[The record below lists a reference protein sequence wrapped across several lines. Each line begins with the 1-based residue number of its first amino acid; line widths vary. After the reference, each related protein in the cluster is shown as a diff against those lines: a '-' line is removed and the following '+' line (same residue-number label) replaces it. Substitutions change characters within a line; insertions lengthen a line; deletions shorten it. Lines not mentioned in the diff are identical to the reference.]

1 MKWFFASATVLAA
14 CLVGV
19 STPAAAVPGG
29 CEPNFEIVD
38 HRGAHNQRDEN
49 TVPAI
54 RLGAR
59 RGQSIEIDV
68 SATSDGQLILMHDN
82 RIDRTTN
89 GEGLVAEMTFEEIRT
104 YRTEP
109 RGEIIPTLDEALT
122 AAAPYTAEPY
132 NVDVYLD
139 VKTRTD
145 DVLLAVAQVIR
156 DHEMTESAL
165 VTSWTGKMNV
175 LTDDILLQYKPEGDA
190 PTVEAVQ
197 QKDASSVGLKATQM
211 SHELVDSLRLAQIE
225 VHSRLVS
232 TPAAWDR
239 VTEYAIQGALTNK
252 PNELEEYCTPVSIG

>member
-1 MKWFFASATVLAA
+1 MKWLVSCVAMVAA
-14 CLVGV
+14 CLLGV
-19 STPAAAVPGG
+19 PSPAAAVPGG
-29 CEPNFEIVD
+29 CDPNFEVVD

-68 SATSDGQLILMHDN
+68 SATSDGHLILMHDN

-104 YRTEP
+104 YRTVP
-109 RGEIIPTLDEALT
+109 DGEIIPTLDEALT
-122 AAAPYTAEPY
+122 AAARYP
-132 NVDVYLD
+132 VDVYLD
-139 VKTRTD
+139 VKNRTD
-145 DVLLAVAQVIR
+145 EVLTDVAQIIR
-156 DHEMTESAL
+156 NHGMEESAL

-175 LTDDILLQYKPEGDA
+175 LTDDILLQYKPEGEA
-190 PTVEAVQ
+190 PTVAEVQ
-197 QKDASSVGLKATQM
+197 QKDASSVGLQARQM
-211 SHELVDSLRLAQIE
+211 SDALVNELRLANIE

-232 TPAAWDR
+232 TPAGWDR
-239 VTEYAIQGALTNK
+239 VTQYRIEGALTNK